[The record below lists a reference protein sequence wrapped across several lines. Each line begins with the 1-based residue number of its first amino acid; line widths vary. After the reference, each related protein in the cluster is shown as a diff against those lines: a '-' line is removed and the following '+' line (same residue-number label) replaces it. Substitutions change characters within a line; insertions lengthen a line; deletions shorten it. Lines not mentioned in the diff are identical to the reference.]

1 MKASDSFPVI
11 SKSGVLEWEETKK
24 EKHQQQQNQHKS
36 LAKKETVKQDN
47 NKTAKKRYLQLKI
60 KKRNKQRYSSFENE
74 GTRPVFI
81 YGKSNHAI

>member
-1 MKASDSFPVI
+1 MGKTTFKLMGWHFLYKLSKTLSMKASDSFPVI

-47 NKTAKKRYLQLKI
+47 NKTAKKRY
-60 KKRNKQRYSSFENE
+60 
-74 GTRPVFI
+74 
-81 YGKSNHAI
+81 

>member
-36 LAKKETVKQDN
+36 LTKQETVEQDN
-47 NKTAKKRYLQLKI
+47 NKTAKRVMTAKNKE
-60 KKRNKQRYSSFENE
+60 KKQTK
-74 GTRPVFI
+74 T
-81 YGKSNHAI
+81 